1 VQQPKTKRRI
11 VIDDTD
17 DWPLT
22 SPQQQV
28 IKADQLGQ
36 CVADGAVV
44 FSPAIET
51 QAATA
56 PVVSAPTMSDM
67 PALMS
72 DSDDCSSSDDEV
84 MTQPRMLTNRDS
96 WAMRNLKLLKDEEA
110 NNGRNSRRVF
120 QHIQGWVIAKAAAVI
135 DLVSDEDSSDTMMSD
150 PRQLDDEPG
159 FETLGRPSWR
169 HVHALRVLGL
179 LQDSDSSTGKNCM
192 REFRRIQGFVAA
204 EAASVIHTEAEEQH
218 RGNNL
223 PTHQNTFITRF
234 NHQVPLT
241 NTLLSAC
248 HPRTHTMH
256 HSCCKR
262 LHRLFHFSSVIP
274 STFGKWYHQRPS
286 TWMFQRSIQRIV
298 TLTIQQMNQSHR

>member
-1 VQQPKTKRRI
+1 MQQPKTKRRI

-28 IKADQLGQ
+28 AKPDQLGQ
-36 CVADGAVV
+36 CIADGEVV

-56 PVVSAPTMSDM
+56 PVVSAPTMSDL
-67 PALMS
+67 PALMF
-72 DSDDCSSSDDEV
+72 DCDDCSSSDDEV
-84 MTQPRMLTNRDS
+84 MMQPKMLSNRES
-96 WAMRNLKLLKDEEA
+96 WAMRNLKLLKDEDA

-120 QHIQGWVIAKAAAVI
+120 QKIQGWVIAKAAAVI
-135 DLVSDEDSSDTMMSD
+135 DLVCDEDSSDNPASN
-150 PRQLDDEPG
+150 EPG
-159 FETLGRPSWR
+159 CETQGQPSWR
-169 HVHALRVLGL
+169 QVHALRVLGL
-179 LQDSDSSTGKNCM
+179 LKDEDSSNGKNCL

-204 EAASVIHTEAEEQH
+204 EAAAVIPTEDQVVEDQH
-218 RGNNL
+218 RGNSM

-234 NHQVPLT
+234 NQQVPLT

-248 HPRTHTMH
+248 HPRAHTMH
-256 HSCCKR
+256 HSCCKW
-262 LHRLFHFSSVIP
+262 LHRLLHHFSSVIP

-286 TWMFQRSIQRIV
+286 TWMFQRSIQRIA
-298 TLTIQQMNQSHR
+298 TLTIQQMNQSLR